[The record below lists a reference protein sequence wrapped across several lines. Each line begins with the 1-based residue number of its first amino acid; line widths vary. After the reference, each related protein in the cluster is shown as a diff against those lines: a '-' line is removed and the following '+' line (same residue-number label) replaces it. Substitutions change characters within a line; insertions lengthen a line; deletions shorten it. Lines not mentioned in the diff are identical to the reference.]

1 MKCQLEG
8 DLLPSFTPICFVMTR
23 TSGFNKYTINQE
35 RALWLGAFQVQNC
48 AANSH
53 SFSCGRVCFLF
64 SKTEITGTWMLP
76 STKKICSE
84 DVVLEISTD
93 FLIQENITQYLDNV
107 PCLTEGHRSIML
119 GFD

>member
-1 MKCQLEG
+1 
-8 DLLPSFTPICFVMTR
+8 
-23 TSGFNKYTINQE
+23 
-35 RALWLGAFQVQNC
+35 
-48 AANSH
+48 
-53 SFSCGRVCFLF
+53 
-64 SKTEITGTWMLP
+64 MLP